1 MHARIG
7 QTSSDFRA
15 KPRSQHAARAACVA
29 VGGVCFA
36 LGIALIDPPHTS
48 AQRRRNDAPPART
61 TPASTE
67 EQRARE
73 RFAEGSAAYDTGDY
87 ETALTAFGDA
97 YALSGRPR
105 LLHNMYLCAERLG
118 RAAEAARLL
127 RRYLDEEDAI
137 DNRESLIARLAR
149 LDERAAREGSTG
161 TTPAARSPEDASEN
175 ASDTHG
181 PGAGPWVLVSAGAAS
196 AIAGGVLVGLAM
208 ADVARIE
215 DPDAGTRW
223 SEVAGAWDRT
233 VPMSGAGFA
242 LLGVGV
248 AAAGAGIVWL
258 ATSGDAESPPTQAS
272 AALGVTPT
280 GLVVRGRF

>member
-1 MHARIG
+1 
-7 QTSSDFRA
+7 
-15 KPRSQHAARAACVA
+15 
-29 VGGVCFA
+29 VCFA

-149 LDERAAREGSTG
+149 LDERAAREGSESTVNA
-161 TTPAARSPEDASEN
+161 TRTSEDASEN